1 MYASGMI
8 AEIDAKLPDAPA
20 VRKGGSLLMMVGLP
34 GAGKTFVVSAVQK
47 VVPCAVITTD
57 RVRLHVRTQPLYTA
71 AEMAYTYEIC
81 FGLIATRLD
90 RGQRV
95 VFDASNYLA
104 ARRRR
109 LAEIAHRRRAALAI
123 CQVQASEEVT
133 RRRLARRVSGNGH
146 GSDPSEAGW
155 PVYKWMV
162 EAMDPVTMEHLN
174 VDTTATPVETL
185 AEQIQQYWVAREE
198 KFDGN
203 DNLQSA
209 GRSRGHGHDH

>member
-8 AEIDAKLPDAPA
+8 AEIDARLPDVPA

-57 RVRLHVRTQPLYTA
+57 RVRLHVRTHPMYTA

-109 LAEIAHRRRAALAI
+109 LAEIAQHHGAPLAV

-133 RRRLARRVSGNGH
+133 RQRLARRVSGNGH
-146 GSDPSEAGW
+146 GTDPSEAGW

-162 EAMDPVTMEHLN
+162 EAMEPLTMEHLA
-174 VDTTATPVETL
+174 VDTTATPVEAL
-185 AEQIQQYWVAREE
+185 AKQIQRYWVAREE
-198 KFDGN
+198 KFDRN